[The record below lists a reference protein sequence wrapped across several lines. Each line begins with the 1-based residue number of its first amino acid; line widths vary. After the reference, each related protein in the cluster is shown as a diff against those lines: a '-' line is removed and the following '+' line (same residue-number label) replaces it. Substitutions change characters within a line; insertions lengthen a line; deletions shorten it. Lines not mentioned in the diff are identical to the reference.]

1 MKDTEKFF
9 FAISYLCGIAL
20 DYFKPFINEEN
31 PYQNYNFLEEQSAF
45 VQKLS
50 NLFESYSLEDNN
62 KDTIYH
68 KWPLT
73 DL

>member
-31 PYQNYNFLEEQSAF
+31 PYQNYNFLEE
-45 VQKLS
+45 
-50 NLFESYSLEDNN
+50 
-62 KDTIYH
+62 
-68 KWPLT
+68 
-73 DL
+73 